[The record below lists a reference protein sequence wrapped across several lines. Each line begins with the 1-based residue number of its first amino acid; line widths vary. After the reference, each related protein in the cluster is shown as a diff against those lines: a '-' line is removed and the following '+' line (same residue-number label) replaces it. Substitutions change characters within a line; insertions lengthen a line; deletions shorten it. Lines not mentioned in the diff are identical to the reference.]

1 MFSNSFNW
9 LSISLSL
16 VLIFNILNVVKH
28 IHTELHN
35 FCCSLSGVLTAYEC
49 ETSGCY
55 YLLGF
60 HILYAVTH
68 THGSCQPCADMQ
80 VPHGGITLR
89 HNTLKGI
96 WSCMPCREILKSYS
110 LQPTIG
116 GYSSFPSALLGNAMV
131 KVCAS
136 LSVLLAAAEFKLA
149 VAHVRFIL
157 ELSVNS
163 FNNRSLKSK
172 HLDKAFYC
180 RLEQAHLMAFA
191 LAPLCIRAI
200 KNFIHT
206 WFKS

>member
-1 MFSNSFNW
+1 
-9 LSISLSL
+9 
-16 VLIFNILNVVKH
+16 
-28 IHTELHN
+28 
-35 FCCSLSGVLTAYEC
+35 
-49 ETSGCY
+49 
-55 YLLGF
+55 
-60 HILYAVTH
+60 
-68 THGSCQPCADMQ
+68 
-80 VPHGGITLR
+80 
-89 HNTLKGI
+89 
-96 WSCMPCREILKSYS
+96 
-110 LQPTIG
+110 
-116 GYSSFPSALLGNAMV
+116 MV

-206 WFKS
+206 